1 MHRAVIGRAGQSDS
15 ATARYCTRK
24 TRTVR
29 RRRHVLQTS
38 RAGAATQSRTGD
50 RVQFAADGAEKRMSR
65 AATANPFPPSQ
76 HDHDDCISQALAAA
90 ERVCRHRGLRF
101 TGLRRAVL
109 ELVWTS
115 HRPIG
120 AYDILGLLNQ
130 QGKRAAPPTVYRA
143 LEFLIEAD
151 LVHRLDSL
159 NAFIGCRDPG
169 NSHVGQF
176 LICRQCRSVAEMDD
190 ADINAL
196 VGRKAALHGFTAVRQ
211 MVEIEG
217 LCRYCG
223 AQRPEVGIVDP

>member
-1 MHRAVIGRAGQSDS
+1 
-15 ATARYCTRK
+15 
-24 TRTVR
+24 
-29 RRRHVLQTS
+29 
-38 RAGAATQSRTGD
+38 
-50 RVQFAADGAEKRMSR
+50 MSHT
-65 AATANPFPPSQ
+65 ATANPFPPSH
-76 HDHDDCISQALAAA
+76 HDHDDCVTHALEAA
-90 ERVCRHRGLRF
+90 EQVCRRRGLRF

-120 AYDILGLLNQ
+120 AYDILDRLNR
-130 QGKRAAPPTVYRA
+130 QGKKAAPPTVYRA

-169 NSHVGQF
+169 SSHVGQF

-190 ADINAL
+190 GDIHTL
-196 VGRKAALHGFTAVRQ
+196 VGRKAARHGFTAVRQ

-217 LCRYCG
+217 LCRHCS
-223 AQRPEVGIVDP
+223 ARQRPDVGIVGP